1 MRDVRVLFRSS
12 SGDVAFLSSDGD
24 SVTQQRHPN
33 TDSETN
39 KWNFSGS
46 HAESLALR
54 QAFFRGEA
62 SSLVLPASLSLAAAL
77 VSSKR

>member
-24 SVTQQRHPN
+24 FVTEQRHPN
-33 TDSETN
+33 TDSETD
-39 KWNFSGS
+39 KCNFSGS
-46 HAESLALR
+46 HGEFLALR
-54 QAFFRGEA
+54 QVFSRGEA

-77 VSSKR
+77 VRSKR